1 MVLVMPREGVL
12 WSPLPITYPDQVLVS
27 EAEDM
32 WCGSHCAQHQNFH
45 SGWKRVRESTA
56 NLSRDPYAG
65 GEDRGRGYLS
75 LIEKLPD
82 QVFLAIHTS
91 GHDGM
96 GRDPGQVA
104 PLVLVHRPPGV
115 FPAEQFI
122 LVPVGLVSQVL

>member
-1 MVLVMPREGVL
+1 MQEGK
-12 WSPLPITYPDQVLVS
+12 T
-27 EAEDM
+27 
-32 WCGSHCAQHQNFH
+32 
-45 SGWKRVRESTA
+45 
-56 NLSRDPYAG
+56 
-65 GEDRGRGYLS
+65 GRGYLS
-75 LIEKLPD
+75 LTEKLPD
-82 QVFLAIHTS
+82 QVFFAIHTS

>member
-12 WSPLPITYPDQVLVS
+12 WSLLPITYPDQVLVN
-27 EAEDM
+27 EATDM
-32 WCGSHCAQHQNFH
+32 WCGSHCAQDFH
-45 SGWKRVRESTA
+45 SGWKRVRESTP
-56 NLSRDPYAG
+56 NPSRDPYAG

-75 LIEKLPD
+75 LTEKLPD
-82 QVFLAIHTS
+82 QVFFAIHTS
-91 GHDGM
+91 GHDSM

-115 FPAEQFI
+115 FPAEQFV